1 MASGAGSVCLPRS
14 VGARSETAQVAPT
27 LVTPVDPHAVFKAYD
42 VRGRSDT
49 GEIDEDLY
57 RATGRAVVEVLGA
70 EVVAIG
76 RDCRETSQGFAA
88 ALSEGVTGSGGNVV
102 DLGEVPTDAVYFY
115 SGSKG
120 VHGAVVTAS
129 HNPPQY
135 NGLKLC
141 GPGAAPIGAESGL
154 EDVKRAVLGGAD
166 QAVIDRP
173 AGTVTRADIVGDYV
187 DHLFDIVPASSI
199 GPLAVAVDGGNG
211 MAGVALGDVFERID
225 AALTGLYIEPDGTFP
240 NHPADPLIPENLA
253 DLQALMADQS
263 FDLGVAFDG
272 DADRAF
278 FLDDRGVPIS
288 GSTITSLVA
297 LRVLDDHPGASIVHN
312 LITSKAVPQ
321 LVAENGGNPIRT
333 RVGHSYIKQV
343 MAETGAMFGGEHSG
357 HYYFAENYRA
367 DSGML
372 AMLYLLRVVSE
383 DGRPLSEIRNDVER
397 YVGSGEINFVV
408 DDPLKTMAKVEA
420 GFSDAEIDHLDGL
433 TVDLGDAWFNLRPSN
448 TEPLL
453 RLNAEASDDVSM
465 TQLVEKVR
473 DIVENVA

>member
-1 MASGAGSVCLPRS
+1 M
-14 VGARSETAQVAPT
+14 
-27 LVTPVDPHAVFKAYD
+27 DPNAVFKAYD

-49 GEIDEDLY
+49 GEVDESLY
-57 RATGRAVVEVLGA
+57 YATGRAVVDVLGA
-70 EVVAIG
+70 EIVAIG
-76 RDCRETSQGFAA
+76 RDCRETSERFAT
-88 ALSEGVTGSGGNVV
+88 ALGDGVTNSGGDVV

-115 SGSKG
+115 SGSHE

-129 HNPPQY
+129 HNPPEY

-141 GPGAAPIGAESGL
+141 GPGAAPIGAETGL
-154 EDVKRAVLGGAD
+154 EEVKRAVLAGVGD
-166 QAVIDRP
+166 TESDRP
-173 AGTVTRADIVGDYV
+173 VGKVTRADIVADYV
-187 DHLFDIVPASSI
+187 DHLFNIVPASSI
-199 GPLAVAVDGGNG
+199 ARLAVAVDGGNG
-211 MAGVALGDVFERID
+211 MAGVALGDVFARID
-225 AALTGLYIEPDGTFP
+225 ADLTGLYIEPDGTFP
-240 NHPADPLIPENLA
+240 NHPADPLIPENLV
-253 DLQALMADQS
+253 DLQALMGKES

-278 FLDDRGVPIS
+278 FLDDSGVPLS

-312 LITSKAVPQ
+312 LITSKAVPE
-321 LVAENGGNPIRT
+321 LVAERGGNPIRT

-383 DGRPLSEIRNDVER
+383 DGRPLSEIRHDVER
-397 YVGSGEINFVV
+397 YAGSGEINFVV
-408 DDPLKTMAKVEA
+408 ADPLATMAKVED
-420 GFSDAEIDHLDGL
+420 GFSDAVIDHLDGL

-453 RLNAEASDDVSM
+453 RLNAEASDDSSV
-465 TQLVEKVR
+465 TQIVERVR
-473 DIVENVA
+473 DIVEAEA

>member
-1 MASGAGSVCLPRS
+1 MP
-14 VGARSETAQVAPT
+14 PT
-27 LVTPVDPHAVFKAYD
+27 LWCPVDPHAVFKAYD

-76 RDCRETSQGFAA
+76 RDCRETSDRFAT
-88 ALSEGVTGSGGNVV
+88 ALGDGVTASGGDVI

-115 SGSKG
+115 SGSRG

-129 HNPPQY
+129 HNPPEY

-141 GPGAAPIGAESGL
+141 GPGAAPIGADTGL
-154 EDVKRAVLGGAD
+154 EDVKRAVLAGFGD
-166 QAVIDRP
+166 TLGDRP
-173 AGTVTRADIVGDYV
+173 AGTVSSADIVADYV
-187 DHLFDIVPASSI
+187 DHLFRIVPATSV
-199 GPLAVAVDGGNG
+199 GRLAVAVDGGNG
-211 MAGVALGDVFERID
+211 MAGIALGDVFARID

-240 NHPADPLIPENLA
+240 NHPADPLIAENLA
-253 DLQALMADQS
+253 DLQELMAEES

-278 FLDDRGVPIS
+278 FLDDRGVPLS

-297 LRVLDDHPGASIVHN
+297 RRVLEDHPGASIVHN
-312 LITSKAVPQ
+312 LITSKAVPE
-321 LVAENGGNPIRT
+321 LVTEAGGKPIRT

-383 DGRPLSEIRNDVER
+383 DGRALSEIRGDVER
-397 YVGSGEINFVV
+397 YAGSGEINFVV
-408 DDPLKTMAKVEA
+408 ADPLATMARVESS
-420 GFSDAEIDHLDGL
+420 FSDAEMDHLDGL
-433 TVDLGDAWFNLRPSN
+433 TVDLGDRWFNLRPSN

-453 RLNAEASDDVSM
+453 RLNAEASDQASV
-465 TQLVEKVR
+465 TQLVESVR
-473 DIVENVA
+473 EIVETAV